1 VTSVKRRNVTVRSKD
16 SLNLVVSHISGQ
28 VLDKNV
34 VESLPL
40 VSAALRVEF
49 DTDKVLL
56 VGGCFKSFFG
66 VLGVLKA
73 NESVATRGVLFI
85 ERNLAG
91 DYASELLEVILQ
103 VFGLHV
109 LVNLSDKDILFLQLW
124 KIDSK
129 QVRAVGERTAL
140 FRLEEEVAEVLFD
153 SFKLVWVVNS
163 DDSGVEGFVDV
174 SSDLWL
180 LYINATLLLDES
192 GELG

>member
-1 VTSVKRRNVTVRSKD
+1 MKRRNVTVRSKD
-16 SLNLVVSHISGQ
+16 SLNLIVSHISGQ

-34 VESLPL
+34 VESLSL
-40 VSAALRVEF
+40 VSATLRVEF
-49 DTDKVLL
+49 DTDKALL
-56 VGGCFKSFFG
+56 ARGCFKSFFG

-91 DYASELLEVILQ
+91 DDASELLEVILQ
-103 VFGLHV
+103 VFRLHV

-163 DDSGVEGFVDV
+163 DDSGVERLVDV

-180 LYINATLLLDES
+180 LDIDATLLLDES
-192 GELG
+192 GKLG

>member
-1 VTSVKRRNVTVRSKD
+1 MTSVKRRNVTVRSKD

-49 DTDKVLL
+49 DTDEILL
-56 VGGCFKSFFG
+56 VRGCFKSFFG

-85 ERNLAG
+85 KRNLAG

-109 LVNLSDKDILFLQLW
+109 LVNLSDKDILFFQLW

-180 LYINATLLLDES
+180 LDINATLLLDES